1 MNKLEEDDIPG
12 FFLLLIDFEKAFD
25 TVEWSVIEKNFA
37 ILWFWS
43 ISSKMVKTLL
53 L

>member
-1 MNKLEEDDIPG
+1 
-12 FFLLLIDFEKAFD
+12 
-25 TVEWSVIEKNFA
+25 VEWSVIEKNFA

-53 L
+53 LWYM